1 MLPNFKSG
9 IMARNTSDTSAIEFN
24 RIVAGTKI
32 HGEIE
37 TKGDIRIDGNVVGT
51 LNILGKL
58 VLGTSGKI
66 EGEIKCK
73 NAEVMGKIDG
83 EIRVSELLSLKASS
97 ALTGDII
104 TNKISI
110 EPGATISGTINM
122 DKENNNVAPTKLGPP
137 NVKTQKESAK

>member
-1 MLPNFKSG
+1 
-9 IMARNTSDTSAIEFN
+9 MARNTNDTSAIEFN
-24 RIVAGTKI
+24 RIVSGTKI

-37 TKGDIRIDGNVVGT
+37 TKGDIRIDGTVVGT
-51 LNILGKL
+51 LNVLGKL
-58 VLGTSGKI
+58 VLGNSGKI

-73 NAEVMGKIDG
+73 NAEVMGRIDG

-122 DKENNNVAPTKLGPP
+122 DKENNNLAPTKLGPP
-137 NVKTQKESAK
+137 NVKTQKEPTQ